1 MVSKGNSWCVV
12 KLGDDYNWWVHESS
26 DNIHCD
32 ADYAGI
38 LDPKQVERVA
48 DVLLP
53 LKKYGLSDEILNN
66 AFITYSISK
75 EMPNEMLRIVET
87 KDNILSPRESIFCL
101 PNIFSDREGPFIEF
115 LDHITAIRVNFL
127 NDNLNFHQPLNVEE
141 VEDILHIE
149 QHERYISGTK
159 MHVFDEIMSILDYVP
174 AGYSLDGENDDEDLK
189 QDDDIDLSEFDD
201 EIDESLEMKNEESW
215 R

>member
-1 MVSKGNSWCVV
+1 M
-12 KLGDDYNWWVHESS
+12 
-26 DNIHCD
+26 
-32 ADYAGI
+32 
-38 LDPKQVERVA
+38 
-48 DVLLP
+48 
-53 LKKYGLSDEILNN
+53 
-66 AFITYSISK
+66 
-75 EMPNEMLRIVET
+75 
-87 KDNILSPRESIFCL
+87 
-101 PNIFSDREGPFIEF
+101 
-115 LDHITAIRVNFL
+115 
-127 NDNLNFHQPLNVEE
+127 NVEE